1 MWRSAFAEAL
11 RPLSESLTASRYG
24 LPSLDNAAYR
34 ALARQAT
41 RNIETRA
48 LLAEYLPR
56 VHVDEGQVIDLF
68 VEHPEVGNVSSGRGR
83 DRATFV
89 TMPGHGFRVELKQLA
104 ERAARIAVMRGDEV
118 AATELDE
125 FLTLASQGQLPG
137 YEVVVLYGLA
147 VESAVDLG
155 PGTRLASY
163 EEAIQRGLVRKRRPE
178 PLDVG
183 PDYERM
189 RASVLFREMTWC
201 PCLVGPS
208 AAKDLGARWPTSK
221 FGWESGPSLGVILD
235 LLSLVTA
242 QRIEMA
248 EILSCAPDFVDVNP
262 NLGPGSSTWFVIPDQ
277 WQVVELTSAQATE
290 VREWLETWAS
300 FGAERGV
307 LELGL
312 ARLVS
317 SFRRHRGRF
326 RLEDRVLDI
335 AVALEVLYG
344 LDSGELTHKLSTRA
358 AHLLGREPERRV
370 EVFDAVGRLYGA
382 RSRIVH
388 GGGSTKPSKRRNN
401 REDAE
406 QVAQLGFEIGKDT
419 LWKLLNRGTLPDWKK
434 VVLSAE

>member
-83 DRATFV
+83 DRTTFV

-147 VESAVDLG
+147 VESAVGLG
-155 PGTRLASY
+155 PGTRLA
-163 EEAIQRGLVRKRRPE
+163 
-178 PLDVG
+178 
-183 PDYERM
+183 
-189 RASVLFREMTWC
+189 
-201 PCLVGPS
+201 
-208 AAKDLGARWPTSK
+208 
-221 FGWESGPSLGVILD
+221 
-235 LLSLVTA
+235 
-242 QRIEMA
+242 MA

-277 WQVVELTSAQATE
+277 WQVVELTPAQATE

-370 EVFDAVGRLYGA
+370 EVFEAVGRLYGA

-388 GGGSTKPSKRRNN
+388 GGGRTKPSKRKSN

-406 QVAQLGFEIGKDT
+406 QVVQLGFEIGKDT
-419 LWKLLNRGTLPDWKK
+419 LWKLLNRGALPDWKK